1 MPERRLFDD
10 RAKRRKQFGFERPR
24 KSAQQHRALRHHLA

>member
-10 RAKRRKQFGFERPR
+10 RAKCRKQLGLERPR
-24 KSAQQHRALRHHLA
+24 KSAQQYRALRHRFA